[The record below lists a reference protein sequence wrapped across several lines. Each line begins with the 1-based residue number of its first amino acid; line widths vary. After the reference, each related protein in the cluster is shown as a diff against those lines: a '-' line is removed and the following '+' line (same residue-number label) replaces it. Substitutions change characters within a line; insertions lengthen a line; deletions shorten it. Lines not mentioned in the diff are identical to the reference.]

1 MKHFQMNAKQLR
13 AKAQY
18 MKALSEHLVEVLLK
32 TIITVGVF
40 LLMMTAAY
48 SQKPQGKYFNNLNDN
63 GVIIDGYDPVAF
75 FTDNKPV
82 KGDAQLQFSYEDA
95 IYYFS
100 SQEHF
105 RLFKENPEKYKPQFG
120 GWCAYAVSLGR
131 VAPIDVNTFSIVNG
145 RLVIQHNQRA
155 VNGWN
160 KDVQG
165 NLALADKYWPKVSER
180 GGKQIQTDAERAFLN
195 NTDKGGVILQGYDAV
210 SYFTVN
216 KAQLGDSKYEARYN
230 GATYWFTS
238 DAHASMF
245 KDHPEM
251 FAPQYGAFCGYAMSL
266 NKLRPIDPTI
276 FQIVDGKL
284 ILQHTQDAYKQFN
297 KDVAGNFAKANANW
311 PGQVQ
316 KHAGKKIKFDKAAE
330 TASDNE
336 VK

>member
-1 MKHFQMNAKQLR
+1 MKRFTNSKQLR
-13 AKAQY
+13 IRTQY
-18 MKALSEHLVEVLLK
+18 LKALSENIVNACLK
-32 TIITVGVF
+32 ALITIGIF
-40 LLMMTAAY
+40 LAMLTAAY
-48 SQKPQGKYFNNLNDN
+48 SQTHEGKYFNNLDDK

-82 KGDAQLQFSYEDA
+82 RGDVQFQYSYQDA
-95 IYYFS
+95 IYHFA
-100 SQEHF
+100 SQEH
-105 RLFKENPEKYKPQFG
+105 LDSFKVNPEKYKVQFG

-195 NTDKGGVILQGYDAV
+195 NTDKDGVILQGYDAV
-210 SYFTVN
+210 SYFTDH
-216 KAQLGDSKYEARYN
+216 KAQQGDPKYSARYN

-238 DAHASMF
+238 EAHASMF

-251 FAPQYGAFCGYAMSL
+251 FVPQYGGFCGYAMSL

-284 ILQHTQDAYKQFN
+284 ILQHTQDAYNQFN
-297 KDVAGNFAKANANW
+297 KDVAGNVSKANSNW

-316 KHAGKKIKFDKAAE
+316 KHAGKKIKFDKPAKPAE
-330 TASDNE
+330 EKNS
-336 VK
+336 

>member
-1 MKHFQMNAKQLR
+1 
-13 AKAQY
+13 
-18 MKALSEHLVEVLLK
+18 
-32 TIITVGVF
+32 
-40 LLMMTAAY
+40 
-48 SQKPQGKYFNNLNDN
+48 
-63 GVIIDGYDPVAF
+63 
-75 FTDNKPV
+75 
-82 KGDAQLQFSYEDA
+82 
-95 IYYFS
+95 
-100 SQEHF
+100 
-105 RLFKENPEKYKPQFG
+105 
-120 GWCAYAVSLGR
+120 
-131 VAPIDVNTFSIVNG
+131 
-145 RLVIQHNQRA
+145 
-155 VNGWN
+155 
-160 KDVQG
+160 VQG

-297 KDVAGNFAKANANW
+297 KDVPGNVAKANANW